1 MAIQKPSIPKGTRDF
16 SPAEMMRRTYI
27 FDSIKEVFRT
37 FGYAPLETPAMENLS
52 SLMGKYGEEG
62 DKLLFKVLNSGD
74 FAAKVAPEE
83 LANSTALAA
92 KICEK
97 GLRYDLTVPFARY
110 VVQHQNEI
118 SFPFKRYQVQPVWRY
133 RLH

>member
-1 MAIQKPSIPKGTRDF
+1 MAQKPSIPKGTRDF

-62 DKLLFKVLNSGD
+62 ERHSESELRKHAENADLL
-74 FAAKVAPEE
+74 
-83 LANSTALAA
+83 
-92 KICEK
+92 
-97 GLRYDLTVPFARY
+97 Y
-110 VVQHQNEI
+110 VVQSEDDAKSDACNHKVLADE
-118 SFPFKRYQVQPVWRY
+118 VHPV
-133 RLH
+133 LTSLS